1 MTDIH
6 TTAKGV
12 TIYVD
17 TNYDISSATTLE
29 IHFSAPSGGNSFV
42 NSVSTSASSSA
53 SPGIVLGI
61 FYKSTIKNPVIGKRV
76 NIADYTGQHVT
87 IRDMLAAR
95 VRFRE

>member
-1 MTDIH
+1 VASFDSTAFD
-6 TTAKGV
+6 TTAF
-12 TIYVD
+12 
-17 TNYDISSATTLE
+17 DIVSFDFGSSA
-29 IHFSAPSGGNSFV
+29 
-42 NSVSTSASSSA
+42 SASSSA